1 MSDQKCEIIGI
12 AIAPKIMADMETRD
26 AVNVAVE
33 TGIDGD
39 ARGKKRG
46 RQITILFE
54 DDWNDAVA
62 ETGPSMDWVERR
74 ANLYVRGMRSPQE
87 EGGVFT
93 IGDVTLEVAME
104 TDPCEIMEGKRA
116 GLRQAMTPKWRGGVC
131 CVVKSGGEIAMGQA
145 VQYSPKSSD

>member
-12 AIAPKIMADMETRD
+12 AITPKIMAEMEARD
-26 AVNVAVE
+26 HVTVTVE

-46 RQITILFE
+46 RQISILFE

-62 ETGPSMDWVERR
+62 ETGPAMDWMERR

-116 GLRQAMTPKWRGGVC
+116 GLRQAMTLDWRGGVC
-131 CVVKSGGEIAMGQA
+131 CTVKSGGDIALGQG
-145 VQYSPKSSD
+145 VQYTPKSND

>member
-1 MSDQKCEIIGI
+1 
-12 AIAPKIMADMETRD
+12 
-26 AVNVAVE
+26 
-33 TGIDGD
+33 
-39 ARGKKRG
+39 
-46 RQITILFE
+46 
-54 DDWNDAVA
+54 
-62 ETGPSMDWVERR
+62 MDWVERR

-116 GLRQAMTPKWRGGVC
+116 GLRRAMTSGWRGGVC
-131 CVVKSGGEIAMGQA
+131 CVVKSGGAIALGQA